1 MSVSFFLVISIIY
14 GISLINF
21 NSTSV
26 SIDRQQEGED
36 SGLLN
41 FDLGVSVST
50 NELVC
55 NPWSGSE
62 NYISCLYGIEIEE
75 GINVELQ
82 INNISI
88 RTSYN

>member
-26 SIDRQQEGED
+26 SIDRQEGNED
-36 SGLLN
+36 SGILN

-75 GINVELQ
+75 GIRIKALKPIENMLKM
-82 INNISI
+82 SK
-88 RTSYN
+88 